1 MQDLIKP
8 SIRLEEDNPMFMA
21 RTPSGEGGLALTLE
35 TDPRTP
41 AGPSG
46 QAWELRM
53 EIVVITRLPGS
64 GAD

>member
-8 SIRLEEDNPMFMA
+8 SIRLEEDIPMLMA
-21 RTPSGEGGLALTLE
+21 GTPLGEGGLALTPE
-35 TDPRTP
+35 TNPRTP

-53 EIVVITRLPGS
+53 EIVVITGLPGS